1 MRFKSLLRISALLIA
16 SALTSAF
23 TLTAANAA
31 VVMFDVSGQGT
42 RASDASVQSFS
53 GTIDIDTAAGTI
65 IAFSI
70 QFPTDPV
77 FNLVSFSGPNAG
89 SGWTLDSDEVGN
101 FGLAPGVT
109 AAYDLTLFFSTTN
122 TSSLIGFD
130 GGTITGAGVNG
141 TGLSLSNYGSLSGTI
156 TAAVPEPS
164 TWAMMLL
171 GFAGVG
177 FVAYRRKSKPA
188 FRFV

>member
-1 MRFKSLLRISALLIA
+1 MRFKSLLQISALLIA

-31 VVMFDVSGQGT
+31 VVLFDVSGQAT

-53 GTIDIDTAAGTI
+53 GTIDIDTTAGTI
-65 IAFSI
+65 TAFSI

-77 FNLVSFSGPNAG
+77 FTLVSFSAPHAG

-101 FGLAPGVT
+101 FGLAPGIT

-122 TSSLIGFD
+122 TSSLVGFD

-141 TGLSLSNYGSLSGTI
+141 TGLSLSNYSGLTGTI
-156 TAAVPEPS
+156 TADVPEPS
-164 TWAMMLL
+164 SWAMMIL
-171 GFAGVG
+171 GFAGLG
-177 FVAYRRKSKPA
+177 FIAYRRKENPA